1 MRALVI
7 SILSLGLLIISWFYF
22 YHYSYQTLNQLIF
35 TCENEITPAI
45 EEEDWQSAYQISSN
59 QYKQWQHYQ
68 NLALYVLE
76 TDAINKTN
84 ESFIKTMMYIKAED
98 YSNSSGELLSLQA
111 SLKNLYESE
120 AIKLKNIL

>member
-111 SLKNLYESE
+111 SLKNLYESD

>member
-7 SILSLGLLIISWFYF
+7 SILSLGLLLISWFYF

-45 EEEDWQSAYQISSN
+45 EEEDWQSAYQNISE
-59 QYKQWQHYQ
+59 QYKQWQNYEKS
-68 NLALYVLE
+68 ALYMLE